1 QSSGVQV
8 DQDVIG
14 AFKEI
19 KSKKSHAYVVM
30 KIEDKKK
37 IVVEKRGSKL
47 PPNCSQTRNEEIFN
61 EMKNSLG
68 EEPRYIVFDFCFTRS
83 NQTTVSQPKLTFIS
97 WCKDDCCGQ
106 DKLIHASSKQALK
119 AELSGLNTP
128 EFQCSELSE
137 LSFSEITKDLQ
148 KRDRV

>member
-1 QSSGVQV
+1 MNFNEAPFFIRISYFLVILQSSGVQV
-8 DQDVIG
+8 DQDVID

-19 KSKKSHAYVVM
+19 KSKKSHAYVVL

-37 IVVEKRGSKL
+37 IVVEKKGSKL

-83 NQTTVSQPKLTFIS
+83 NQTVSQPKLTFIS
-97 WCKDDCCGQ
+97 W
-106 DKLIHASSKQALK
+106 
-119 AELSGLNTP
+119 
-128 EFQCSELSE
+128 
-137 LSFSEITKDLQ
+137 
-148 KRDRV
+148 

>member
-1 QSSGVQV
+1 MHGIKSDLVNKSLVNNEAPFFIRISYFLVILQSSGVQV
-8 DQDVIG
+8 DQDVID

-37 IVVEKRGSKL
+37 IVVEKKGSKL

-83 NQTTVSQPKLTFIS
+83 NQTVSQPKLTFIS
-97 WCKDDCCGQ
+97 W
-106 DKLIHASSKQALK
+106 
-119 AELSGLNTP
+119 
-128 EFQCSELSE
+128 
-137 LSFSEITKDLQ
+137 
-148 KRDRV
+148 

>member
-1 QSSGVQV
+1 MVILQSSGVQV
-8 DQDVIG
+8 DQDVID

-37 IVVEKRGSKL
+37 IVVEKKGSKL

-83 NQTTVSQPKLTFIS
+83 NQTVSQPKLTFIS
-97 WCKDDCCGQ
+97 WQGTIYSKTASTRTLKRNGSADWKTQ
-106 DKLIHASSKQALK
+106 FAMLKLIV
-119 AELSGLNTP
+119 TD
-128 EFQCSELSE
+128 F
-137 LSFSEITKDLQ
+137 
-148 KRDRV
+148 